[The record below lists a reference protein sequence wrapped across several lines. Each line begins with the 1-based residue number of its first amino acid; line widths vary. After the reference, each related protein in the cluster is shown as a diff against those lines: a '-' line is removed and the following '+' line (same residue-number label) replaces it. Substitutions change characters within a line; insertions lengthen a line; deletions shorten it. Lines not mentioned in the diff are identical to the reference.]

1 MSKVQTTKVFRQF
14 MDSKKR
20 INVFQGGT
28 RSGKTYNIVL
38 AWIYKLSQENNKVLT
53 VCRQTL
59 PSLKNSVYR
68 DFIEIL
74 FKMNIYE
81 EKNLSKSEMTYKLGT
96 NLIEFRNLDD
106 DQKIRGAKRDY
117 LYINEANEVSYPIW
131 KQLTFRTKE
140 KIVLDFNPSDEFH
153 WIYDDVITRPDC
165 DFFQSTYLDNPFLPI
180 EQVKEIERLREIDP
194 NYWRIY
200 GLGERGMSEAT
211 IFKNWE
217 LTDEEKPQ
225 GYECYGLDFGF
236 NDPNALVEV
245 VLVDCEEP
253 YIWVNELVYEPKLTT
268 PDLVEIMKEK
278 DLKGS
283 KLIYGDNSRPETI
296 QEIYNQGFNIKP
308 CLKGKGSIKAGI
320 DWIKRYKVKI
330 TKQSTNI
337 LKEIKS
343 YKWKVDKDERVL
355 DEPVDLNNHSIDAI
369 RYALTEKA
377 GAEASFETDT
387 FSDLMF

>member
-253 YIWVNELVYEPKLTT
+253 YIWVNELIYEPKLTT